1 MYTML
6 CRPLRLETVTEREPE
21 PADIRVGQVRDRVR
35 RVIGEDSDGGGGGVG
50 GDADSDHRYDVFRVF
65 RVQVSKLDKSL
76 VDSLLDER
84 FPARGSSQNPSG
96 AFSPRD

>member
-1 MYTML
+1 ML
-6 CRPLRLETVTEREPE
+6 CRPLRLEIVMSRLISVSVR
-21 PADIRVGQVRDRVR
+21 AWHVRDRVR
-35 RVIGEDSDGGGGGVG
+35 RVIGEDSDGGGGVD
-50 GDADSDHRYDVFRVF
+50 GDADGDHRYDVFRVF

-76 VDSLLDER
+76 VDSQLDER

>member
-35 RVIGEDSDGGGGGVG
+35 RVIGEDSDGGGGVD
-50 GDADSDHRYDVFRVF
+50 GDADGDHRYDVFRVF